1 MPWFCPWGLHGLL
14 QASRAAPSS
23 PHVLPDSPCFP
34 SSIPQADSLISDFK
48 FLIRLAAW
56 EESAD
61 RTVLP
66 QKPDTSCWGEGNPSS
81 QGLVHLPSSQQG
93 LTLLPPWGMDL
104 PAALTLEAN
113 KLCRL
118 GTLVPILQGAVVDQL
133 SSHLGLESEHSH
145 PG

>member
-1 MPWFCPWGLHGLL
+1 MSSLTLPAFLP
-14 QASRAAPSS
+14 PS
-23 PHVLPDSPCFP
+23 
-34 SSIPQADSLISDFK
+34 PQADSLISDFK

-66 QKPDTSCWGEGNPSS
+66 QKPDTSVGGEGEPDS

-93 LTLLPPWGMDL
+93 LTLLPLGGWTLPTHSPWK
-104 PAALTLEAN
+104 EAN

-133 SSHLGLESEHSH
+133 SSHTLAWESEHSH